1 MSDAVGGAKG
11 DDPTTTTS
19 APAESGGS
27 SPGVSGGSDPG
38 EPGGSAPRSDSQPEG
53 HARHRL
59 DEVIHAPVRFSIV
72 AALAGVDDAE
82 FATIRDAVEVSD
94 SALSK
99 QVAVLEKAG
108 YVKVR
113 KGYVGKRPRTWLSL
127 SREGRRAYGSHLEAL
142 RAIAGG

>member
-1 MSDAVGGAKG
+1 MTGPQGE
-11 DDPTTTTS
+11 
-19 APAESGGS
+19 APA
-27 SPGVSGGSDPG
+27 
-38 EPGGSAPRSDSQPEG
+38 APAAPAADAPDAAAPAHDGAAPDAGTRPDG

-94 SALSK
+94 STLSK

-113 KGYVGKRPRTWLSL
+113 KGYVGKRPRTWLAL